1 MGETKCLI
9 RESKFISTAR
19 QAGAG
24 WDRVHISFVF
34 FAVKG
39 GGCNKNASP
48 MYVCVDVF
56 LLLLTKSSLLLPS
69 VTYVCV
75 DVFVGQAEEEET
87 HGRRWCSEDALV
99 S

>member
-1 MGETKCLI
+1 
-9 RESKFISTAR
+9 
-19 QAGAG
+19 
-24 WDRVHISFVF
+24 
-34 FAVKG
+34 
-39 GGCNKNASP
+39 

-75 DVFVGQAEEEET
+75 DVFMGQAEEEET